1 MINGKRVL
9 IVIPA
14 WNESGSIA
22 EVIREIRGELPQV
35 DILVVDDGSADD
47 TSRIAAA
54 AGATVTRLPFNL
66 GVGGARRLG
75 YKYGHEHDY
84 DVVVQLDADG
94 QHDPRYVPKLIDAL
108 DEADVVI
115 GARFAGEGD
124 YTVSGP
130 RKWAMQML
138 NKVLSKVAGTRL
150 TDTTSGYRASNRRAT
165 ALFAQFFPVEYLG
178 DTIEVLVH
186 AVHTGH
192 VVRQVPV
199 TMRPRMAGV
208 PSHNPVKSTVYLGR
222 AFFVLLL
229 SLVRR

>member
-1 MINGKRVL
+1 VINGKRVL

-14 WNESGSIA
+14 WNESASIT
-22 EVIREIRGELPQV
+22 EVIHELRGELPDV
-35 DILVVDDGSADD
+35 DLLVVDDGSSDD
-47 TSRIAAA
+47 TAKVAAA
-54 AGATVTRLPFNL
+54 AGATVTRLPYNL

-108 DEADVVI
+108 DEADLVI
-115 GARFAGEGD
+115 GARFAGEGE
-124 YTVSGP
+124 YTVRGP
-130 RKWAMQML
+130 RRWAMTML
-138 NKVLSKVAGTRL
+138 NVVLSRVAKTRL
-150 TDTTSGYRASNRRAT
+150 TDTTSGYRATNKRTT

-186 AVHTGH
+186 AAHTGH

-208 PSHNPVKSTVYLGR
+208 PSHSPIKSTVYLGR
-222 AFFVLLL
+222 AFFILLL